1 MRITCVGGGPGG
13 LYFAIAAKAQD
24 PACAIT
30 VLERRPPGTTYGW
43 GVVYW
48 DDLLDGVRRVDPPTA
63 RAIRAGS
70 VRWPGQ
76 RVSVQDRPPVHL
88 GGTGYGMSR
97 QRLIDVLTHRA
108 RELGV
113 EVRFEQDVD
122 DLVAERAADLV
133 VLADGANSR
142 LRRGR
147 VAEFGTTEQS
157 GRNKHIWL
165 GSRAPFS
172 DFTFAFERT
181 AAGWI
186 WFHGYRFGHDG
197 STVIVE
203 CSQSTWQALG
213 FNEMDDATCRAELD
227 RIFQRH
233 LAGNRLENRPDA
245 LGRAEWTTFTTVH
258 NAHWSCGSTV
268 LAGDCAHTAH
278 FSIGSGTRM
287 AFEDAAA
294 LARALGSLA
303 GGGLSTALEVYQR
316 TRQPLVLAL
325 QEDAAR
331 SAGWF
336 EHIDDHI
343 RLDPLQFGYS
353 LRMRRTVR
361 PGAEVAR
368 PPLAYGLHR
377 LTQWQLGRSARRL
390 LATGRHTT
398 LRRRAGHEVA
408 VRALPR
414 QGPGNPPSARD
425 LAGRP
430 DA

>member
-1 MRITCVGGGPGG
+1 MRITCVGGGPAG
-13 LYFAIAAKAQD
+13 LYFAIVAKAQD
-24 PACAIT
+24 PARAVT

-48 DDLLDGVRRVDPPTA
+48 DDLLDGVRRADPATA

-76 RVSVQDRPPVHL
+76 RVCVQDRPPVHL

-97 QRLIDVLTHRA
+97 RRLIDVLTRRA

-113 EVRFEQDVD
+113 EVVFERDVVD
-122 DLVAERAADLV
+122 PVAERTADLV

-142 LRRGR
+142 LRRAR
-147 VAEFGTTEQS
+147 ADTFGTTEQP

-165 GSRAPFS
+165 GSRVPFS

-186 WFHGYRFGHDG
+186 WFHGYRYGPDG
-197 STVIVE
+197 STVIAE
-203 CSQSTWQALG
+203 CAQDTWRALG
-213 FNEMDDATCRAELD
+213 FDEMDDATCRATLG

-233 LAGNRLENRPDA
+233 LAGHRLENRPEA
-245 LGRAEWTTFTTVH
+245 LGPAEWTTFTTVR
-258 NAHWSCGSTV
+258 NARWSDGGTV

-294 LARALGSLA
+294 LARALGSRA
-303 GGGLSTALEVYQR
+303 DGGMPAALERYEH
-316 TRQPLVLAL
+316 TRRPAVLAL
-325 QEDAAR
+325 QEAAAR

-336 EHIDDHI
+336 EHVDDHI
-343 RLDPLQFGYS
+343 RLTPLQFGYS
-353 LRMRRTVR
+353 LRMRRSVP

-368 PPLAYGLHR
+368 PPLGYGLHR
-377 LTQWQLGRSARRL
+377 LTQVRVGRSARRL
-390 LATGRHTT
+390 VSAGRSAT
-398 LRRRAGHEVA
+398 RRLQAAAE
-408 VRALPR
+408 P
-414 QGPGNPPSARD
+414 GPPARPPADDPVSTAD
-425 LAGRP
+425 LAGR
-430 DA
+430 